1 MAHITKRPDRPKPY
15 LVRWIDTSNQERSK
29 AFVRK
34 VDAEAHL
41 IAVEAAKLRGEY
53 VDPRLGR
60 ITFGEFAAKVI
71 A

>member
-1 MAHITKRPDRPKPY
+1 M
-15 LVRWIDTSNQERSK
+15 RWIDTSNQERSK